1 MIHFIDIRSLILV
14 LKSLPCHCI
23 NLFLIFESMSWIVVV
38 VLIVSGIVVGFINTL
53 SGGGSVISLSLLI
66 LLGLPANIANGTN
79 RISIFF
85 QTFSSVGSFT
95 RQKMFTNWK
104 PVILSIPAT
113 IGAVL
118 GANLAVGVHE
128 KVIEIAMAA
137 AMVIMVFFLF
147 YKPDKWLKE
156 NPSMLSKKLK
166 WWQLVIFFFVGF
178 YGGFIQ
184 VGVGYFL
191 LMSLVLGVG
200 YDLVK
205 ANAVKNLIV
214 FFYAIFALL
223 VFVINGEVNY
233 IYGLILSAGSI
244 IGAIL
249 ASVLAVKKGAG
260 FIRAVIV
267 ASVILTVLQVT
278 GIVNFTEILK
288 KII

>member
-1 MIHFIDIRSLILV
+1 
-14 LKSLPCHCI
+14 
-23 NLFLIFESMSWIVVV
+23 MSWGIII
-38 VLIVSGIVVGFINTL
+38 VLIVSGIFVGFINTL

-85 QTFSSVGSFT
+85 QTFSSVSSFT
-95 RQKMFTNWK
+95 RQKMFTSWK
-104 PVILSIPAT
+104 PLILSIPAT

-118 GANLAVGVHE
+118 GAIIAVDV
-128 KVIEIAMAA
+128 KKNVIEIAMAV

-156 NPSMLSKKLK
+156 KPEMLTRKLT

-184 VGVGYFL
+184 VGVGYFM

-205 ANAVKNLIV
+205 ANAVKNLLV

-223 VFVINGEVNY
+223 VFMINGEVNY
-233 IYGLILSAGSI
+233 LYGLILSVGSI
-244 IGAIL
+244 IGALL
-249 ASVLAVKKGAG
+249 ASILAVKKGAG

-267 ASVILTVLQVT
+267 VSVILTILQVT
-278 GIVNFTEILK
+278 GIVNLTEILK

>member
-1 MIHFIDIRSLILV
+1 
-14 LKSLPCHCI
+14 
-23 NLFLIFESMSWIVVV
+23 MSIPIIVV
-38 VLIVSGIVVGFINTL
+38 IIITGIFVGFINTL

-85 QTFSSVGSFT
+85 QTFSSVSSFAK
-95 RQKMFTNWK
+95 QKMFDSMK
-104 PVILSIPAT
+104 PIWLGIPAT
-113 IGAVL
+113 VGAVIGAYV
-118 GANLAVGVHE
+118 AVDVKE
-128 KVIEIAMAA
+128 KVIEIAICV

-156 NPSMLSKKLK
+156 NSMLLKKKIK
-166 WWQLVIFFFVGF
+166 WWQIIIFFAVGF

-223 VFVINGEVNY
+223 VFMIDGKVNY
-233 IYGLILSAGSI
+233 LYGVILSIGSV
-244 IGAIL
+244 IGALI
-249 ASVLAVKKGAG
+249 ASWLAVKRGAG

-267 ASVILTVLQVT
+267 LSVVITILQVS
-278 GIVNFTEILK
+278 GLVNFTELLK
-288 KII
+288 KFI

>member
-1 MIHFIDIRSLILV
+1 MSILQ
-14 LKSLPCHCI
+14 I
-23 NLFLIFESMSWIVVV
+23 I
-38 VLIVSGIVVGFINTL
+38 VLIIAGILVGFINTL

-85 QTFSSVGSFT
+85 QTFSSVSSFT
-95 RQKMFTNWK
+95 RQKMFDSWK
-104 PVILSIPAT
+104 PIWLGIPAT
-113 IGAVL
+113 AGSIVGAL
-118 GANLAVGVHE
+118 LAVDVKV
-128 KVIEIAMAA
+128 KVIEIAMAV

-147 YKPDKWLKE
+147 YKPDRWLKE
-156 NPSMLSKKLK
+156 NPDLLNKPLR
-166 WWQLVIFFFVGF
+166 WWHFVIFFFVGL

-214 FFYAIFALL
+214 FLYAIFALL
-223 VFVINGEVNY
+223 VFMISGKIDY
-233 IYGLILSAGSI
+233 LYGLVLSIGSV
-244 IGAIL
+244 IGAL
-249 ASVLAVKKGAG
+249 VASWLAVKKGAG

-267 ASVILTVLQVT
+267 LSVIITILQVT
-278 GIVNFTEILK
+278 GIVNFTELFK
-288 KII
+288 KIL

>member
-1 MIHFIDIRSLILV
+1 VIIV
-14 LKSLPCHCI
+14 AG
-23 NLFLIFESMSWIVVV
+23 IF
-38 VLIVSGIVVGFINTL
+38 VGFINTL

-85 QTFSSVGSFT
+85 QTFSSVSSFT
-95 RQKMFTNWK
+95 KQKMFDSMK
-104 PVILSIPAT
+104 PIWLGIPAT
-113 IGAVL
+113 IGSVL
-118 GANLAVGVHE
+118 GAYVAVDVKE
-128 KVIEIAMAA
+128 KVIEIAICV
-137 AMVIMVFFLF
+137 AMVLMVFFLF
-147 YKPDKWLKE
+147 YKPDRWLKE
-156 NPSMLSKKLK
+156 NSVLLK
-166 WWQLVIFFFVGF
+166 GKITWWQVVIFFAVGF

-214 FFYAIFALL
+214 FLYAIFALL
-223 VFVINGEVNY
+223 VFMIDGKVNY
-233 IYGLILSAGSI
+233 LYGIILSIGSV
-244 IGAIL
+244 IGALI
-249 ASVLAVKKGAG
+249 ASWLAVKKGAG

-267 ASVILTVLQVT
+267 LSVILTILQVS
-278 GIVNFTEILK
+278 GLVNFTELLK

>member
-1 MIHFIDIRSLILV
+1 LSIAEIIVIIV
-14 LKSLPCHCI
+14 AG
-23 NLFLIFESMSWIVVV
+23 IF
-38 VLIVSGIVVGFINTL
+38 VGFINTL

-66 LLGLPANIANGTN
+66 ILGLPANIANGTN

-85 QTFSSVGSFT
+85 QTLSSVGSFT
-95 RQKMFTNWK
+95 RQKMFDNLR
-104 PVILSIPAT
+104 PVWLGIPAT
-113 IGAVL
+113 VGSVIGAYV
-118 GANLAVGVHE
+118 AVDVSG
-128 KVIEIAMAA
+128 KVIEIAMSA

-156 NPSMLSKKLK
+156 NPALLTKRLR
-166 WWQLVIFFFVGF
+166 WWQFLIFFAVGF

-223 VFVINGEVNY
+223 VFIIDGKVNY
-233 IYGLILSAGSI
+233 MYGLILSVGSI
-244 IGAIL
+244 IGALI
-249 ASVLAVKKGAG
+249 ASHLAVKKGAG

-267 ASVILTVLQVT
+267 LSVVLTVLQIT
-278 GIVNFTEILK
+278 GLVNFTRLLKYIL
-288 KII
+288 

>member
-1 MIHFIDIRSLILV
+1 MSITEIIILI
-14 LKSLPCHCI
+14 I
-23 NLFLIFESMSWIVVV
+23 A
-38 VLIVSGIVVGFINTL
+38 GIIVGFINTL
-53 SGGGSVISLSLLI
+53 SGGGSVISLSLLFI
-66 LLGLPANIANGTN
+66 LGLPADIANGTN

-85 QTFSSVGSFT
+85 QTLSSVGSFT
-95 RQKMFTNWK
+95 KQKMFDSLK
-104 PVILSIPAT
+104 PVWLGIPAT

-118 GANLAVGVHE
+118 GAWVAVDID
-128 KVIEIAMAA
+128 KKTIEFSMAI

-156 NPSMLSKKLK
+156 KPAMLTRKLK
-166 WWQLVIFFFVGF
+166 WWQYLIFFAVGF

-191 LMSLVLGVG
+191 LMALVVGVG

-223 VFVINGEVNY
+223 VFMIDGKVDY
-233 IYGLILSAGSI
+233 LYGILLSVGSI
-244 IGAIL
+244 IGALL
-249 ASVLAVKKGAG
+249 ASYLAVKKGAG
-260 FIRAVIV
+260 FIRAVIIL
-267 ASVILTVLQVT
+267 SVILTILQVS
-278 GIVNFTEILK
+278 GLVNFTEIIK

>member
-1 MIHFIDIRSLILV
+1 
-14 LKSLPCHCI
+14 
-23 NLFLIFESMSWIVVV
+23 MSWIEIV
-38 VLIVSGIVVGFINTL
+38 VLVVSGIVVGFINTL

-85 QTFSSVGSFT
+85 QTLSSVGSFT
-95 RQKMFTNWK
+95 QQKMFDSWK
-104 PVILSIPAT
+104 PVILAIPAT
-113 IGAVL
+113 IGAVI
-118 GANLAVGVHE
+118 GAGLAVDVNE
-128 KVIEIAMAA
+128 KVIEIAMSV

-156 NPSMLSKKLK
+156 NPALLQKKVN
-166 WWQLVIFFFVGF
+166 WWQLIIFFLIGL

-184 VGVGYFL
+184 VGIGYFL

-223 VFVINGEVNY
+223 VFMIDGNINY
-233 IYGLILSAGSI
+233 MYGLILSAGSI
-244 IGAIL
+244 IGALI
-249 ASVLAVKKGAG
+249 ASHFAVKKGAG
-260 FIRAVIV
+260 FIRAVIL
-267 ASVILTVLQVT
+267 ASVILTILQIT
-278 GIVNFTEILK
+278 GLVNFTEILK
-288 KII
+288 RII

>member
-1 MIHFIDIRSLILV
+1 MSITEIIVIILA
-14 LKSLPCHCI
+14 
-23 NLFLIFESMSWIVVV
+23 
-38 VLIVSGIVVGFINTL
+38 GILVGFINTL

-85 QTFSSVGSFT
+85 QTLSSVGSFT
-95 RQKMFTNWK
+95 RQKMFDNLR
-104 PVILSIPAT
+104 PVWLAIPAT
-113 IGAVL
+113 IGSVL
-118 GANLAVGVHE
+118 GAYLAVDVSE
-128 KVIEIAMAA
+128 RVIEIAMAL
-137 AMVIMVFFLF
+137 AMVIMIFFLF

-156 NPSMLSKKLK
+156 KPAMLSKPLV
-166 WWQLVIFFFVGF
+166 WWQFVIFFAVGF

-223 VFVINGEVNY
+223 VFIIDGKVNY
-233 IYGLILSAGSI
+233 LYGLILSVGSI
-244 IGAIL
+244 IGALI
-249 ASVLAVKKGAG
+249 ASYLAVKKGAG

-267 ASVILTVLQVT
+267 LSVILTILQIT
-278 GIVNFTEILK
+278 GLVNFTALLKSIL
-288 KII
+288 